1 MQKNGTS
8 IYSSFQLR
16 IWNELATLFLVV
28 IVFIIVLK
36 NELDSFY
43 GTVGFILFAMILFIA
58 AKWYK
63 KIRKSN

>member
-1 MQKNGTS
+1 MIKLGFPKILMES
-8 IYSSFQLR
+8 
-16 IWNELATLFLVV
+16 LVV